1 MFEVKVMTDSKKL
14 GDLLMA
20 MDGLVYGHP
29 EVTPVRGAKV
39 KKGEVVATNKSK
51 LNLMEVL
58 VKHMADNKLT
68 ILHPR
73 GAKAAVAAAGFK
85 GESYSQALTILR
97 KAKVFGTA
105 NKDGEYPFNSQKAKD
120 LYPLAFGVGTI
131 NTKD

>member
-39 KKGEVVATNKSK
+39 KKGEVVASSKSK
-51 LNLMEVL
+51 LTLMEVI
-58 VKHMADNKLT
+58 VKFMNDKQLSL
-68 ILHPR
+68 LHPR
-73 GAKAAVAAAGFK
+73 DAARAVEAAGFK
-85 GESYSQALTILR
+85 AASYSNALMRLR
-97 KAKVFGTA
+97 GMKIFGKV
-105 NKDGEYPFNSQKAKD
+105 NNDGEYPFNLEKAKAEF
-120 LYPLAFGVGTI
+120 PLAFGIGTI